1 MTLPPMTR
9 RAPAGYVGLY
19 PIENVSAPSQ
29 LTLDKSIDPVA
40 YTVCRVAPE
49 LSLPIFY
56 GNS

>member
-1 MTLPPMTR
+1 MTR

-19 PIENVSAPSQ
+19 PNENVSAPSQ

-49 LSLPIFY
+49 LS
-56 GNS
+56 